1 MNYPVR
7 CFILSLCLF
16 VNVFSS
22 VQVNTS
28 LKISAGE
35 KKYNSCRI
43 PYAKN
48 KTIEFLE
55 QNLPEK
61 KKGIFSKL
69 RSNEFK
75 MPRIDFCFSGGG
87 ARALLSP
94 LGFMMGAQE
103 IKLLDMATSI
113 ATLSGSVWLIA
124 MWMLSR
130 TDPKS
135 YKNIIQP
142 KLVNQNFYYFWN
154 LDLDAIAT
162 KLILKYQE
170 TGRFDMADLW
180 GAILC
185 DRLMDNMQFPSGEI
199 INKQYITMKDTCAQL
214 ELGGEFNNPY
224 YPFPIYTSSIT
235 CVKPYEWLEINPY
248 SVGSDYLGGY
258 IPTQNFNSPF
268 NYGYTQC
275 PDREES
281 IASFMG
287 LCGSAYSSSLWDFIE
302 NECENLVQKLEE
314 KGCPGLVTLVRNF
327 MWWFYQ
333 NKDKADPARVF
344 ASHYCNFTY
353 NMPNLPLSYSPN
365 IELADAGFSYNLPF
379 APLLKR
385 HSDII
390 VVCDASGN
398 CPDLTF
404 FELRCARDY
413 AYAKGYTFPYI
424 GEFDKDDKF
433 IPGGVPIGDFG
444 RVFESD
450 DPQTPTIIYFQNII
464 KESTSKFNYTERES
478 NEVCY
483 SMNYMVANHKT
494 DIANA
499 IFKVFCKMNG
509 INKKMSLKN
518 KIFNKVS
525 EIKNSANN
533 VVDDLT
539 DIFDRLSC

>member
-1 MNYPVR
+1 MNCPVR
-7 CFILSLCLF
+7 YLVFLACFF

-22 VQVNTS
+22 VQVDTS
-28 LKISAGE
+28 LDISKGE

-55 QNLPEK
+55 QNLPKKEK
-61 KKGIFSKL
+61 EFFLKSLSSESKI
-69 RSNEFK
+69 
-75 MPRIDFCFSGGG
+75 PRIDFCFSGGG
-87 ARALLSP
+87 ARALLSS

-103 IKLLDMATSI
+103 TKLLDTATSI
-113 ATLSGSVWLIA
+113 AALSGSVWLVA

-130 TDPKS
+130 IDPVS

-162 KLILKYQE
+162 KLIFKYQE

-185 DRLMDNMQFPSGEI
+185 DRLMDDVMIDGKVF
-199 INKQYITMKDTCAQL
+199 NKQYITMTETCAQL
-214 ELGGEFNNPY
+214 EFGSEINNPC
-224 YPFPIYTSSIT
+224 YPFPIYTASIT

-248 SVGSDYLGGY
+248 YSGSDFLGGY
-258 IPTQNFNSPF
+258 IPTQSFNSPF
-268 NYGYTQC
+268 NNGYSQC

-287 LCGSAYSSSLWDFIE
+287 LCGSAYSSSLWDFLE
-302 NECENLVQKLEE
+302 NKCENLVQKLEE
-314 KGCPGLVTLVRNF
+314 KGCAGLVKLVRNF

-333 NKDKADPARVF
+333 NKDNVDPARVF
-344 ASHYCNFTY
+344 ASYYCNFTY
-353 NMPNLPLSYSPN
+353 NMPNLPLGSSSN

-404 FELRCARDY
+404 FELKCAKTY
-413 AYAKGYTFPYI
+413 ADAKGYKFPDLDTYI
-424 GEFDKDDKF
+424 
-433 IPGGVPIGDFG
+433 PIGDFG
-444 RVFESD
+444 AIFESD
-450 DPQTPTIIYFQNII
+450 DPQVPTIIYFQNII
-464 KESTSKFNYTERES
+464 KESTSKFNYTQQGS

-483 SMNYMVANHKT
+483 SMNYMVAAHKT

-499 IFKVFCKMNG
+499 IFDVFCKKNG
-509 INKKMSLKN
+509 IRRKAGLLDKVINKATSAKN
-518 KIFNKVS
+518 RVLNKV
-525 EIKNSANN
+525 
-533 VVDDLT
+533 DDAL
-539 DIFDRLSC
+539 DELSDVFEQLRCY